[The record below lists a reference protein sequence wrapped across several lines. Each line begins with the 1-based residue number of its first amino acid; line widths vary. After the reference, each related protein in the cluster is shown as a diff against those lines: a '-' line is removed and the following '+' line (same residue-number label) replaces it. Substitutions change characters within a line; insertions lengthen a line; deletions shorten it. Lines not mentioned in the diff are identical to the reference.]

1 MSSVVLSDFDAV
13 AVDVIAVDAV
23 AVDAVAVGDVGAV
36 AEDDV
41 DLGILL
47 WVPTTGVDAVAGVLL
62 QWLLLH

>member
-41 DLGILL
+41 DLCILL
-47 WVPTTGVDAVAGVLL
+47 WVPGVATSLKLL
-62 QWLLLH
+62 C

>member
-41 DLGILL
+41 DLGI
-47 WVPTTGVDAVAGVLL
+47 
-62 QWLLLH
+62 